1 MTDSNGTNMMAEEGP
16 DMTSRD
22 SAIAVETAFGTLTIF
37 TKDEPGPKGHKA
49 GTTKMEY
56 NGRPPRPITLRKKY
70 CQARVAL
77 KEKG

>member
-16 DMTSRD
+16 DMTSWD

-56 NGRPPRPITLRKKY
+56 NGQPPRPITLRKKY